1 MQYIVTAEEMKCY
14 ENFVLEKVGI
24 SSLLL
29 MERAAMEMADVLMRY
44 RKKNTRILAVAGNGK
59 QRRGRPCCGKDSG
72 AERCRG
78 MLLHAGGLQEDEPG
92 DEKAGVRSSKI
103 RVFHSAQIAGSGI

>member
-44 RKKNTRILAVAGNGK
+44 RKKNTRILAVAGTGNNGGDAFAVGGTA
-59 QRRGRPCCGKDSG
+59 GR
-72 AERCRG
+72 
-78 MLLHAGGLQEDEPG
+78 
-92 DEKAGVRSSKI
+92 
-103 RVFHSAQIAGSGI
+103 